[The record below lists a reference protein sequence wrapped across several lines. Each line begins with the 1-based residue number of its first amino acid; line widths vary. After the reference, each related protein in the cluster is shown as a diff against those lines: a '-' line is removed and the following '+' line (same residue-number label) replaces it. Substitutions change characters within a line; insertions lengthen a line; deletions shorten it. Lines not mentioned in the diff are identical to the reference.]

1 MDSAFVQQFSTPVV
15 KARRKKR
22 NELAPVWDTRDRR
35 SDGDDEKWF
44 FSVAAF
50 DEWKDTMTLEHAE
63 QGAGEGAE
71 GEGMLDSIVYD
82 EWGEAVGV
90 GDGDLWTLAKDWN
103 IKYYKVRR
111 GYRTPDTHGTGTMR
125 CSDVW
130 CSAVIHSIHALRHS
144 STTLIHPPH
153 SVHVTSRPSPLTA

>member
-22 NELAPVWDTRDRR
+22 GELAPAWDTRDTR
-35 SDGDDEKWF
+35 SGGDNEKWF

-63 QGAGEGAE
+63 QGAGQGAGQGAE

-82 EWGEAVGV
+82 EWGEAVGLD
-90 GDGDLWTLAKDWN
+90 DGESWTLGKDWN

-111 GYRTPDTHGTGTMR
+111 
-125 CSDVW
+125 S
-130 CSAVIHSIHALRHS
+130 
-144 STTLIHPPH
+144 
-153 SVHVTSRPSPLTA
+153 